1 MLKFCLK
8 NTEEYINK
16 AGGILKKKDVDSI
29 LKILSE
35 VYEDA
40 KCALNFSTPYEL
52 IVATILSAQCTDLRV
67 NSVTEKLFNEY
78 NTPEKMVELTQE
90 ELQEKIKSCGFYKNK
105 SKNILETSRMLLLKY
120 NGEVPSSMEEL
131 IKLPGVGRKT
141 ANVVMSN
148 AYNLPAIAV
157 DTHVFR
163 VSKRIG
169 FASGD
174 TPYKVEE
181 ELRKLIQKNMWSKTH
196 NYLIWHGRKI
206 CKSRKPECSICPIN
220 QYCKYYSDNF
230 K

>member
-1 MLKFCLK
+1 M
-8 NTEEYINK
+8 
-16 AGGILKKKDVDSI
+16 KKEIVDSV
-29 LKILSE
+29 LEILSE
-35 VYEDA
+35 VYKEA

-52 IVATILSAQCTDLRV
+52 IVATILSAQCTDARV
-67 NSVTEKLFNEY
+67 NIVTEKLFNKY
-78 NTPEKMVELTQE
+78 NTPEKMVELTEE

-105 SKNILETSRMLLLKY
+105 SKNILETSRLLLLNY
-120 NGEVPSSMEEL
+120 NGEVPKSMEEL
-131 IKLPGVGRKT
+131 TKLPGVGRKT
-141 ANVVMSN
+141 ANVVRAN

-181 ELRKLIQKNMWSKTH
+181 ELRNLIPENMWSRTH

-220 QYCKYYSDNF
+220 QYCKYFSDNL